1 MTHNL
6 RRATLANLLFIWSFS
21 VLLSATA
28 YINGGISYGLRALA
42 ATVVTAVIASV
53 IVYLPLH
60 PVFKSQAM
68 IVIPFVASVGLSIQS
83 GGVARM
89 FNIYVLA
96 LVMQALYFD
105 YKKMLTYGMGMS
117 GVLISLYAINPQFL
131 LNPGMG
137 LGDFVPRYGAFV
149 AIYFVLVLLC
159 KWGGETLQQ
168 AQSSKEN
175 SDEAYAK
182 IHELFHSMQNYAET
196 LNQTSTRCFDN
207 MAVYQGSNDAITQ
220 AIEELGDS
228 VESAALNVE
237 SVSQSVSKSSYN
249 VNATFESMNVVNTA
263 FDALSVDFNKSD
275 QTVAHLATSFQ
286 SIDAATVKTVE
297 TLAVLS
303 HRMQDIKSYLDGIAS
318 IAEQT
323 NLLAL
328 NATIEAARA
337 GEHGRGFAVVADE
350 IRKLSVQS
358 TSLAANIRDITDKLT
373 KASEEA
379 IATSE
384 IGSQA
389 IKEGS
394 IQMLN
399 LHDRYKSVNSQFSV
413 VTSKLTE
420 ESELIQQIFEEFSL
434 LNDSITNVAAILEEN
449 TATFHDISGR
459 VSHQGQ
465 LGSMVKE
472 DVGTIAEVGALLH
485 KQVGN
490 K

>member
-1 MTHNL
+1 MTYNL
-6 RRATLANLLFIWSFS
+6 KRATKANLLFIWSFS

-28 YINGGISYGLRALA
+28 YINGGISYGLKALA
-42 ATVVTAVIASV
+42 ATVATALIATV
-53 IVYLPLH
+53 LMYLPIH
-60 PVFKSQAM
+60 PVIKSQSM
-68 IVIPFVASVGLSIQS
+68 ILIPFFASIALSILN

-89 FNIYVLA
+89 FNIYMIA

-105 YKKMLTYGMGMS
+105 YKKMLGYGMGMS
-117 GVLISLYAINPQFL
+117 GVLLSLYLINPEFL
-131 LNPGMG
+131 INPGMG

-149 AIYFVLVLLC
+149 SAYFVLVLLC

-168 AQSSKEN
+168 AQSAKE
-175 SDEAYAK
+175 SSEEAYSK
-182 IHELFHSMQNYAET
+182 IQELFQNMQHYAVT

-207 MAVYQGSNDAITQ
+207 MAMYQGSNDAITQ

-237 SVSQSVSKSSYN
+237 AVSQSVSKSSSN
-249 VNATFESMNVVNTA
+249 VNATFESMHVVNAA
-263 FDALSVDFNKSD
+263 FSALSVDFNKSD
-275 QTVAHLATSFQ
+275 STVAHLTTSFQ

-297 TLAVLS
+297 TLAILS
-303 HRMQDIKSYLDGIAS
+303 HRMEDIKGYLDGIAS

-358 TSLAANIRDITDKLT
+358 TSLAENIRDITNKLT

-384 IGSQA
+384 IGNQA
-389 IKEGS
+389 IKAGS
-394 IQMLN
+394 IQMLD
-399 LHDRYKSVNSQFSV
+399 LHDRYKSVNGQFSV

-420 ESELIQQIFEEFSL
+420 ESELIQQIFDEFTF
-434 LNDSITNVAAILEEN
+434 LNDSISNVAAILEEN

-459 VSHQGQ
+459 VNLQGQ
-465 LGSMVKE
+465 LGNRVKA

-485 KQVGN
+485 KQVG
-490 K
+490 